1 MSKTDNVKGYED
13 KKTINWYPG
22 HMAKTKRELKEM
34 IGLIDIVYEV
44 IDARM
49 PISSKI
55 IDIDDIIKGK
65 PRILIATKYD
75 LCDKSVTDQ
84 ILQQYVFSGYSVI
97 TCDLLKNINVKK
109 IIEKTKEF
117 SVSINTERAKK
128 GLKPRKI
135 RALVIGVPNVGKST
149 LINQLVGKKA
159 VQVGNTPGVT
169 KSIGWIRINNDIELM
184 DSPGILWPK
193 LENQEHAHNLA
204 ALSSIKEDILD
215 KEELSRYIITMLND
229 LYPSYLLKRYSL
241 DNIDLDTIFDDIG
254 KKRGIFAKGGVI
266 DYDKVYTT
274 IIKDLKD
281 GNFGGITFD
290 RL

>member
-1 MSKTDNVKGYED
+1 MSKTNNVKGYED

-22 HMAKTKRELKEM
+22 HMAKTKRELKEN
-34 IGLIDIVYEV
+34 INLIDVVYEV

-55 IDIDDIIKGK
+55 IDIEDIIKNK
-65 PRILIATKYD
+65 SRILVVTKYD
-75 LCDKSVTDQ
+75 LCDKSVTDK
-84 ILQQYVFSGYSVI
+84 ILEKYKKDGYTVI
-97 TCDLLKNINVKK
+97 TCDLLKNVNVKK
-109 IIEKTKEF
+109 IIEKTKEIAL
-117 SVSINTERAKK
+117 SINEDRAKK
-128 GLKPRKI
+128 GLKPRKV

-149 LINQLVGKKA
+149 LINQLVGRKA

-193 LENQEHAHNLA
+193 IENQEHAHNLA
-204 ALSSIKEDILD
+204 SLSSIKEEILD
-215 KEELSRYIITMLND
+215 KEELARYIINKLNE

-241 DNIDLDTIFDDIG
+241 EKIDLDTVFDDIG

-266 DYDKVYTT
+266 DYDKVYT
-274 IIKDLKD
+274 ILIKDLKD
-281 GNFGGITFD
+281 GNFGDVTFD
-290 RL
+290 RI